1 MALQARPTPGGP
13 RKAAGPGTSP
23 GSGRHSRPG
32 PDGRR
37 SNRWR
42 VERHLIP
49 YVFVAPFFLVFG
61 VFGAYPLLQ
70 TFWVS
75 LHDWDRLS
83 GAGRWVGFE
92 NFSRLLDDS
101 DFYTATFN
109 TISIFVVSTVPQL
122 IAALGLAWL
131 LDRHLRSPSVW
142 RALVLVPQYVSVVAV
157 ALVFSQLF
165 GRDFGIVNWVLQS
178 LGVISDP
185 IDWTGETWS
194 SHLAISFMVMW
205 RWTGYNALIYL
216 AAMQAVPRELYE
228 SAQIDGASRLTTFL
242 KVTLPSIRPTIVF
255 TVVISTIGGLQLFAE
270 PFLFDQS
277 GNAEGGAEHQFQTL
291 TLMLYKY
298 GFINN
303 DAGYA
308 SAISWVLFL
317 VIAVIAAVNFL
328 LARRSS
334 KA

>member
-1 MALQARPTPGGP
+1 MAVQTRPLPTAPPGAP
-13 RKAAGPGTSP
+13 RP
-23 GSGRHSRPG
+23 RSRPSRR
-32 PDGRR
+32 PGR
-37 SNRWR
+37 NA
-42 VERHLIP
+42 LP
-49 YVFVAPFFLVFG
+49 YLFVAPFFLLFA

-75 LHDWDRLS
+75 LHDWDRL
-83 GAGRWVGFE
+83 AGQGEWVGLE
-92 NFSRLLDDS
+92 NFRRLLGDA
-101 DFYTATFN
+101 DFFTALFN
-109 TISIFVVSTVPQL
+109 TLSIFLLSTVPQL
-122 IAALGLAWL
+122 LAALGVAWL
-131 LDRHLRSPSVW
+131 LDRHLRARTVW

-165 GRDFGIVNWVLQS
+165 GRDYGVVNWVLQG
-178 LGVISDP
+178 LGIVDAP
-185 IDWTGETWS
+185 VDWTADTWS

-228 SAQIDGASRLTTFL
+228 SAAIDGASRLLTFR
-242 KVTLPSIRPTIVF
+242 KVTLPAIRPTLLF

-270 PFLFDQS
+270 PFLFDQQ

-308 SAISWVLFL
+308 SAVSWVLFL
-317 VIAVIAAVNFL
+317 VIAVVAAVNLL
-328 LARRSS
+328 LARRPRRP
-334 KA
+334 

>member
-1 MALQARPTPGGP
+1 MAVQTRPLPTAPPGAP
-13 RKAAGPGTSP
+13 RPRPS
-23 GSGRHSRPG
+23 RRPG
-32 PDGRR
+32 R
-37 SNRWR
+37 NA
-42 VERHLIP
+42 LP
-49 YVFVAPFFLVFG
+49 YLFVAPFFLLFA

-75 LHDWDRLS
+75 LHDWDRL
-83 GAGRWVGFE
+83 AGQGEWVGLE
-92 NFSRLLDDS
+92 NFRRLLGDA
-101 DFYTATFN
+101 DFFTALFN
-109 TISIFVVSTVPQL
+109 TLSIFLLSTVPQL
-122 IAALGLAWL
+122 LAALGVAWL
-131 LDRHLRSPSVW
+131 LDRHLRARTVW

-165 GRDFGIVNWVLQS
+165 GRDYGVVNWVLQG
-178 LGVISDP
+178 LGIVDAP
-185 IDWTGETWS
+185 VDWTADTWS

-228 SAQIDGASRLTTFL
+228 SAAIDGASRLLTFR
-242 KVTLPSIRPTIVF
+242 KVTLPAIRPTLLF

-270 PFLFDQS
+270 PFLFDQQ

-308 SAISWVLFL
+308 SAVSWVLFL
-317 VIAVIAAVNFL
+317 VIAVVAAVNLL
-328 LARRSS
+328 LARRPRRP
-334 KA
+334 

>member
-1 MALQARPTPGGP
+1 MAVQTRPLPTGRATAP
-13 RKAAGPGTSP
+13 RPRRP
-23 GSGRHSRPG
+23 RPG
-32 PDGRR
+32 R
-37 SNRWR
+37 NAA
-42 VERHLIP
+42 P
-49 YVFVAPFFLVFG
+49 YLFVAPFFLVFA
-61 VFGAYPLLQ
+61 VFGAYPLLR

-83 GAGRWVGFE
+83 GQGEWVGLD
-92 NFSRLLDDS
+92 NFRRLLDDA
-101 DFYTATFN
+101 DFLTALFN
-109 TISIFVVSTVPQL
+109 TLSIFLLSTVPQL
-122 IAALGLAWL
+122 LAALGVAWL
-131 LDRHLRSPSVW
+131 LDRHLRARTVW

-165 GRDFGIVNWVLQS
+165 GRDYGVVNRLLQ
-178 LGVISDP
+178 GVGLIDAP
-185 IDWTGETWS
+185 VDWTADTWS

-216 AAMQAVPRELYE
+216 AAMQVVPRELYE
-228 SAQIDGASRLTTFL
+228 SAAIDGASRLLTFR
-242 KVTLPSIRPTIVF
+242 KVTLPAIRPTLLF

-270 PFLFDQS
+270 PFLFDQQ

-308 SAISWVLFL
+308 SAVSWVLFL
-317 VIAVIAAVNFL
+317 VIALVAALNFL
-328 LARRSS
+328 LARR
-334 KA
+334 AERR